1 MIFPSRATAALL
13 IAATTTVIA
22 SAQDA
27 PADTFPDRVKA
38 FGGVP
43 FGATLDEAKKSW
55 QLEEV
60 DGASVPGDPV
70 TLYLREEESLVVGG
84 LVARE
89 VVYYFLNGKFYAVSF
104 STPDNRQTT
113 ILREALAAGYGAPPH
128 EDAAGKS
135 LVWPG
140 QAVSAQ
146 LLVTAS
152 TGEGRVLLFSNELQ
166 PEYEKSLR
174 DAAAKPAVVA
184 DGGRAIVCPLCDE
197 NIPLEKTS
205 KGRNTC
211 PSCRGTFVGE

>member
-1 MIFPSRATAALL
+1 MTLLRPMLAALL
-13 IAATTTVIA
+13 VAAVIPSSA
-22 SAQDA
+22 SGQGPA
-27 PADTFPDRVKA
+27 PDTFPDRAKA

-43 FGATLDEAKKSW
+43 FGATLEEAKKSW
-55 QLEEV
+55 QLEPI

-70 TLYLREEESLVVGG
+70 TLYLREEESLVLGG

-89 VVYYFLNGKFYAVSF
+89 VIYYFLNGKFYAVSF

-113 ILREALAAGYGAPPH
+113 ILRQALASGYGVPPH
-128 EDAAGKS
+128 QDATGKA

-146 LLVTAS
+146 LLVNMT

-174 DAAAKPAVVA
+174 EAAAKTA
-184 DGGRAIVCPLCDE
+184 E
-197 NIPLEKTS
+197 QM
-205 KGRNTC
+205 
-211 PSCRGTFVGE
+211 GTRSGA

>member
-1 MIFPSRATAALL
+1 MSVHRVAIRIFLFAALCL
-13 IAATTTVIA
+13 SVAP
-22 SAQDA
+22 AQDA
-27 PADTFPDRVKA
+27 PADTFPDRTKA

-70 TLYLREEESLVVGG
+70 ALYLREEESLVLGG
-84 LVARE
+84 LVARD

-113 ILREALAAGYGAPPH
+113 ILREALASGYGAPPH

-140 QAVSAQ
+140 KAVSAH
-146 LLVTAS
+146 LLVNAS

-166 PEYEKSLR
+166 PEYETSLR
-174 DAAAKPAVVA
+174 EAAAKTA
-184 DGGRAIVCPLCDE
+184 
-197 NIPLEKTS
+197 S
-205 KGRNTC
+205 QM
-211 PSCRGTFVGE
+211 GTRPGV